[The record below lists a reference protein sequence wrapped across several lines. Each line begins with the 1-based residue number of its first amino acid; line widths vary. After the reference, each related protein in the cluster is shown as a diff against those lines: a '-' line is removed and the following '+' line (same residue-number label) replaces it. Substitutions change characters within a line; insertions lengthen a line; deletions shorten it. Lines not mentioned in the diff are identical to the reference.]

1 MDYKVLIIDDDT
13 WMQRILSKTLQS
25 FGFTDVYLAPN
36 GFEGISIAV
45 EEQPHLIIL
54 DILMPELSGHQTLKI
69 LKHIRTTKNLPVL
82 MVSAMADTENL
93 GLAVKT
99 GMAGFISKPF
109 TRSTIYEKL
118 VAIYGKENIERI
130 AKGEPLY
137 EETDTDY
144 TKEFEEAGLMRSDEM
159 LDSIGKTLDI
169 VEDEA
174 QQAKS
179 TSIQDR
185 IVDQYK
191 DEEQKSLDAI
201 KRILMKARK

>member
-25 FGFTDVYLAPN
+25 FGFRDDYLAPN
-36 GFEGISIAV
+36 GFEGISISV

-69 LKHIRTTKNLPVL
+69 LKHIKTTKNIPVL

-118 VAIYGKENIERI
+118 VAIYGKENLERI
-130 AKGEPLY
+130 ANGDPLFQ
-137 EETDTDY
+137 DRDIDY
-144 TKEFEEAGLMRSDEM
+144 SREFEEAGIIRNEEM
-159 LDSIGKTLDI
+159 LESIGRTLNV
-169 VEDEA
+169 VEQEA
-174 QQAKS
+174 QQAQNPGV
-179 TSIQDR
+179 QDR

-201 KRILMKARK
+201 KKILMKARK